1 MIRSKLG
8 SFWRFLK
15 QEVIPFVFGLFYTLA
30 FLFFALSMAYCIVR
44 GYMALIGDVDFLPPL
59 SALLEGMSS

>member
-15 QEVIPFVFGLFYTLA
+15 QEVIPFVFGLLFTLA
-30 FLFFALSMAYCIVR
+30 FLSFVFLMAYCIVC

-59 SALLEGMSS
+59 SVLLEGMSP